1 MPWMSCGNRWQRCGG
16 DTATP
21 GEAHHA
27 KELGQ
32 PLGLDWGNFLSSQDR
47 DLVSGMQQI
56 KGKHFKPVRYPTIK
70 KKYQYQ
76 YLLFLLLHFHA
87 CWGLHSNKGL
97 FSQNQKSLA

>member
-1 MPWMSCGNRWQRCGG
+1 
-16 DTATP
+16 
-21 GEAHHA
+21 
-27 KELGQ
+27 
-32 PLGLDWGNFLSSQDR
+32 
-47 DLVSGMQQI
+47 MQQI